1 MKAEVTQHAVRIID
15 AVDALQGQNERS
27 CQLRTMAAFFI
38 LIAKFHNCSH
48 IRVCLNNLILKL
60 LFLYIKMEEFSCY
73 SLYSTET
80 FQLNTSEAFFF
91 LNFKTKTRKF

>member
-48 IRVCLNNLILKL
+48 IKVCLNNFILKL
-60 LFLYIKMEEFSCY
+60 FFSIYQDGRIFTLFIIFY
-73 SLYSTET
+73 
-80 FQLNTSEAFFF
+80 
-91 LNFKTKTRKF
+91 